1 MTRRN
6 RSRLEKAVLQATGND
21 QLAAAHYELAL
32 FHDNNSREAEAIP
45 HYRQAIEL
53 GLSHSDEA
61 NATAWLASSLHKTGK
76 PECALFELA
85 KVRQLNPDPSLSRF
99 LNGLEQRIR
108 KSSRT

>member
-1 MTRRN
+1 M
-6 RSRLEKAVLQATGND
+6 QATGND

-76 PECALFELA
+76 PECALYQLA
-85 KVRQLNPDPSLSRF
+85 ESRQLNQDESLSRF

-108 KSSRT
+108 RNLRD